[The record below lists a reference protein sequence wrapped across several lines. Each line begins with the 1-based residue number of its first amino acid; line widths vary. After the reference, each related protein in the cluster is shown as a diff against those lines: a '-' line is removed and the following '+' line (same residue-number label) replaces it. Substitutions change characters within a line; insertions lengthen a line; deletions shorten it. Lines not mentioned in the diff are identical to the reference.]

1 MARIGSFD
9 QDLSSLAWFDET
21 GVVEGWFDD
30 DLIGAAASGAYTL
43 NADSGSYAISG
54 TAATLLKNSIVD
66 AVSGAYVISGT
77 DATLLRNKVLPGD
90 SGAYLIAGTDAT
102 IVYTPA
108 TGAYTLDADSGAYS
122 IAGTDATFV
131 YTSNAGA
138 GGGVPWNPYRP
149 SGETEQQKTARRIAQ
164 GIIQRAKE
172 PQADIPALFEEAR
185 EVSAE
190 IKADIAQIELD
201 IQGLLALIDKRQ
213 TKLRLDALRKSQN
226 DVLARRQMEAA
237 LIDLQLRAEAQA
249 QQIEELDVV
258 FMVVM
263 LAAL

>member
-1 MARIGSFD
+1 M
-9 QDLSSLAWFDET
+9 SLLLALT
-21 GVVEGWFDD
+21 GAGG
-30 DLIGAAASGAYTL
+30 GAFTL

-54 TAATLLKNSIVD
+54 TAATLLHHRVLNAEAGAYVLSGTAATLLHNRVLQ
-66 AVSGAYVISGT
+66 AESGAY
-77 DATLLRNKVLPGD
+77 AL
-90 SGAYLIAGTDAT
+90 AGTDAT
-102 IVYTPA
+102 IVYTPSG
-108 TGAYTLDADSGAYS
+108 TVYTLNAESGAYS
-122 IAGTDATFV
+122 ITGADASFL
-131 YTSNAGA
+131 YTSNASA

-185 EVSAE
+185 EVSAS
-190 IKADIAQIELD
+190 IKADIAQIDLD

-226 DVLARRQMEAA
+226 DVLAMRQMEAA

>member
-1 MARIGSFD
+1 M
-9 QDLSSLAWFDET
+9 SLLLALT
-21 GVVEGWFDD
+21 GGGGGG
-30 DLIGAAASGAYTL
+30 ITGTGTTSQAQTA
-43 NADSGSYAISG
+43 SG
-54 TAATLLKNSIVD
+54 TAQLGHQGTGATSQAQTSAGTGQL
-66 AVSGAYVISGT
+66 GHSGT
-77 DATLLRNKVLPGD
+77 GATSQAQTAAG
-90 SGAYLIAGTDAT
+90 SGT
-102 IVYTPA
+102 VTPA
-108 TGAYTLDADSGAYS
+108 TGITGTGA
-122 IAGTDATFV
+122 
-131 YTSNAGA
+131 TSQAQTSAGA
-138 GGGVPWNPYRP
+138 GNVASNFVQTSGGVPWNPYRP

-185 EVSAE
+185 EVSAS

-226 DVLARRQMEAA
+226 DVLAMRQMEAA